1 MPSVIATL
9 QALVVEHLATNAG
22 QQATILDLHATNV
35 RLEEPVRDLETRV
48 GQHSGNS
55 SRPSSSDLPQTPRA
69 PEFVANQ
76 VTGLPV
82 IHRRLTEYRLHLLA
96 CPSCGTRTW
105 ASLQT

>member
-1 MPSVIATL
+1 MPFVVATL
-9 QALVVEHLATNAG
+9 QALIELR
-22 QQATILDLHATNV
+22 ATNV
-35 RLEEPVRDLETRV
+35 RLEEPVRVLETRV

-55 SRPSSSDLPQTPRA
+55 SRPLSSDLPQTPGS

-82 IHRRLTEYRLHLLA
+82 IHRRLTEYRLHRLA

>member
-1 MPSVIATL
+1 MPFVVATL
-9 QALVVEHLATNAG
+9 QALIELR
-22 QQATILDLHATNV
+22 ATNV

-82 IHRRLTEYRLHLLA
+82 IHRRLTEYRLHRLA